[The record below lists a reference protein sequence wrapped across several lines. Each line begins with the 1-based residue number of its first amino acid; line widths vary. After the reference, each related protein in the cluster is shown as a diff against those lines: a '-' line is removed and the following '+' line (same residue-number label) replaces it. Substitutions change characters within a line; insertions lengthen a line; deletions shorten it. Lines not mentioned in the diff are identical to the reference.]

1 MHKVYIIISLGVG
14 KYEAGAKALSDNAAW
29 QLCCCTIDT
38 MDHDA
43 ATNFGGYRRSQP
55 QRKVVLCMCMSPFT
69 LILGVIIAVR

>member
-1 MHKVYIIISLGVG
+1 MKLVQRLSVAVQHGNSAAVLG
-14 KYEAGAKALSDNAAW
+14 
-29 QLCCCTIDT
+29 T

-55 QRKVVLCMCMSPFT
+55 QRKVVLCMCMSFISPFT